1 MKRLLYG
8 VILPSGGISSSA
20 SLIIAFIKAL
30 PIVND
35 IELSDSEYIYTAKRT
50 EFEQFDVEGD
60 SAFYQASSGFPICN
74 HTECVSQHKLGYA
87 QGILK
92 SGVPFEAELWKN
104 EVSVNISVVIP
115 ELFYVSDKK
124 SNPLKID
131 NLLGFHNQVESIHN
145 GVLTIG
151 MVDGGISTEFDV
163 TMRYVDYLKDYGL
176 VKFVCDMENGA
187 VFYVTDIE
195 GKDLVYITITLS
207 ENGEEFAK
215 TSLDFMNF
223 PNQPIKRTISIVK

>member
-1 MKRLLYG
+1 MHDEDKTNAFRKVFG
-8 VILPSGGISSSA
+8 DKVEDCTGIEQS
-20 SLIIAFIKAL
+20 
-30 PIVND
+30 D
-35 IELSDSEYIYTAKRT
+35 IDEDP
-50 EFEQFDVEGD
+50 
-60 SAFYQASSGFPICN
+60 AFYQASSGLPICN
-74 HTECVSQHKLGYA
+74 HTECVLQDNLGYV

-115 ELFYVSDKK
+115 ELFCVSDKK
-124 SNPLKID
+124 SNPLKAD
-131 NLLGFHNQVESIHN
+131 NLLGFHNQVESVHS

-151 MVDGGISTEFDV
+151 MVDGGISTEFD

-195 GKDLVYITITLS
+195 GKDLVYVTITLS
-207 ENGEEFAK
+207 ENGKEFAK
-215 TSLDFMNF
+215 TSLKLMNF